1 MPPREDLAEDRT
13 DLAEDRTMLAAERT
27 FSGWM
32 RTGLAAAGV
41 AIGLHAVF
49 GPFQPTWVPKIAAT
63 VFLLAAQV
71 IFVGSWLQNRTSRR
85 RLSNETAR
93 LQPGWRIGL
102 LVLLLSAGN
111 TAIGLVLW
119 FI

>member
-1 MPPREDLAEDRT
+1 MSPKEELAEDRT
-13 DLAEDRTMLAAERT
+13 ELAEDRTMLAAERT
-27 FSGWM
+27 FSGWI

-49 GPFQPTWVPKIAAT
+49 GPFQPTWVPKAAAT
-63 VFLLAAQV
+63 AFLVAAQV
-71 IFVGSWLQNRTSRR
+71 IFVGAWLQNRRSRR
-85 RLSNETAR
+85 RLSNEVAR
-93 LQPGWRIGL
+93 LQPRGRIAL

-111 TAIGLVLW
+111 LAIGIVVW

>member
-1 MPPREDLAEDRT
+1 MSPKEDLAEDRT

-27 FSGWM
+27 LSGWI

-49 GPFQPTWVPKIAAT
+49 GPFQPTWVPKAAAT
-63 VFLLAAQV
+63 AFLVAAQV
-71 IFVGSWLQNRTSRR
+71 IFIGAWLQHSRSRR
-85 RLSNETAR
+85 RLTNEVAR
-93 LQPGWRIGL
+93 LQPRVRIAA

-111 TAIGLVLW
+111 IVISAVLW